1 MNDKLDVS
9 LVDTVLLAELELTTN
24 LIIAAS
30 QSERHLSQVEID
42 ALLGV
47 PSARTIPRQVGRA
60 QAPDASGVGLPRELQ
75 TP

>member
-1 MNDKLDVS
+1 MDDKLDVS

-30 QSERHLSQVEID
+30 QSESHLSQDEID

-47 PSARTIPRQVGRA
+47 SREGPIPRQVGPAR
-60 QAPDASGVGLPRELQ
+60 APDASEPRPA
-75 TP
+75 T